1 VIARRLTGRTALVT
15 GAGRGIGAAI
25 ARRLGGEGAWVACVD
40 VNGEAAEATAAGLP
54 GGGRAHAADV
64 GDEGAV
70 SAAIRAVCDERGGL
84 DIVVNNAGIAGPQHA
99 AGDTD
104 LADWEDTLRVNL
116 TGAFLTAKHAIPHL
130 KASKGSIVN
139 VASALAFIGLRGE
152 SAYGPSKAGLVQL
165 TKGMALD
172 YAPDVRVNAVCPGA
186 VRTEM
191 IASVLPP
198 EEDVEAGFAEYG
210 RIHPLHGRL
219 AKPEEIADAVLFLA
233 SNDASFITGT
243 ALLVDAGL
251 TA

>member
-1 VIARRLTGRTALVT
+1 MIARRLVGRTALVT

-25 ARRLGGEGAWVACVD
+25 ARRLGSEGAWVACVD
-40 VNGEAAEATAAGLP
+40 VDGEGADATSASLP
-54 GGGRAHAADV
+54 NGGRGYAADV
-64 GDEGAV
+64 GNEDEV
-70 SAAIRAVCDERGGL
+70 SAAIEGVYEERGGL

-99 AGDTD
+99 AGDTRLD
-104 LADWEDTLRVNL
+104 EWEKTLRVNL
-116 TGAFLTAKHAIPHL
+116 TGAFLVSKHATGHL
-130 KASKGSIVN
+130 EGSNGSIVN
-139 VASALAFIGLRGE
+139 VASALAFVGLRGE

-172 YAPDVRVNAVCPGA
+172 YAPHIRVNAVCPGA
-186 VRTEM
+186 VRTDM

-198 EEDVEAGFAEYG
+198 GDDIEAGFAEYG

-219 AKPEEIADAVLFLA
+219 AKAEEIADAVLFLA
-233 SNDASFITGT
+233 SDDASFITGT